1 MQSKKEW
8 PSGYNYVDQNWPF
21 LWSFNTTNRL
31 KLDLEK
37 AHGYMDWE
45 FLDFVM
51 ARKGFVS
58 KWRKC
63 IQGCLESSHFSI
75 MLNGSPKGFFS
86 TTCGLSQGDP
96 LSPFLFTLVADALSQ
111 ILRQGEKQHLFK
123 ALQLEKEGIPISHL
137 QYVDDMLLF
146 LDGDR

>member
-1 MQSKKEW
+1 MAKVHTRL
-8 PSGYNYVDQNWPF
+8 PRIIPF
-21 LWSFNTTNRL
+21 LNNAKR
-31 KLDLEK
+31 
-37 AHGYMDWE
+37 
-45 FLDFVM
+45 
-51 ARKGFVS
+51 
-58 KWRKC
+58 
-63 IQGCLESSHFSI
+63 
-75 MLNGSPKGFFS
+75 
-86 TTCGLSQGDP
+86 LSQRFFLHHLWIGDP